1 MEVQAYISDLSPIEH
16 FWDKLEQR
24 IAARPMYQ
32 FHFLKLK
39 IPILEEWKK
48 IRSLIETSLHQ
59 RNTGEQQS

>member
-16 FWDKLEQR
+16 VWDKLGQR

-39 IPILEEWKK
+39 IPILEE
-48 IRSLIETSLHQ
+48 
-59 RNTGEQQS
+59 